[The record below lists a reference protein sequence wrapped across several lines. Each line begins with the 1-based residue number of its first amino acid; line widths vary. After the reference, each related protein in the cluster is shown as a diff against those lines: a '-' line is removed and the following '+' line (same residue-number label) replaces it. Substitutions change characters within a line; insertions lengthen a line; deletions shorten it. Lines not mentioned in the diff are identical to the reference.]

1 MKHSYRIDKLKNHLQ
16 GGIYIEK
23 SKHLEIL
30 TRCEVLIVGGGPAGL
45 SAAIASARAG
55 ADTIIM
61 ERHSCFGG
69 VITNVGMET
78 IGWYRYP
85 GTVDCEGVGTEM
97 ERIAQRIGA
106 SQKFPFNDSECLD
119 TEKFKLLADEL
130 IQENNVR
137 PLLHCYATD
146 VARNEKNEVI
156 GVITESKSGRKV
168 IYCKRIVDATGDAD
182 IFKFAQARFTT
193 LPVENRL
200 GVTTVFNIS
209 GVDKDKFLKYVQD
222 MKRTYKDWSQSWDQK
237 TTGKEDHLRTPY
249 LGDEFDEAEK
259 EGVIPPRLFLGGSW
273 SSITD
278 HGEIRNLNLA
288 HMKGIDSTNV
298 VDLTK
303 AEIMGRKL
311 SNYALSAMQAKIP
324 GCEKATLRN
333 FASTLGIRDSR
344 KIVGKYNLTKH
355 DVMNEARFEDSV
367 GVFPEFIDGYKVL
380 ILPTTGRYFQ
390 LPYRCLQSPDV
401 DNILAAGRC
410 VAGDKISHAAVRNM
424 MCCTVTGQAAGV
436 AAAVSL
442 EYRNTSETPIEKI
455 QDELRKQKVKL

>member
-1 MKHSYRIDKLKNHLQ
+1 
-16 GGIYIEK
+16 
-23 SKHLEIL
+23 
-30 TRCEVLIVGGGPAGL
+30 
-45 SAAIASARAG
+45 
-55 ADTIIM
+55 
-61 ERHSCFGG
+61 
-69 VITNVGMET
+69 MET

-222 MKRTYKDWSQSWDQK
+222 MKTDLQ
-237 TTGKEDHLRTPY
+237 
-249 LGDEFDEAEK
+249 
-259 EGVIPPRLFLGGSW
+259 RLV
-273 SSITD
+273 
-278 HGEIRNLNLA
+278 A
-288 HMKGIDSTNV
+288 
-298 VDLTK
+298 
-303 AEIMGRKL
+303 IMGSKDNGKRRSL
-311 SNYALSAMQAKIP
+311 TNPIP
-324 GCEKATLRN
+324 RG
-333 FASTLGIRDSR
+333 
-344 KIVGKYNLTKH
+344 
-355 DVMNEARFEDSV
+355 
-367 GVFPEFIDGYKVL
+367 
-380 ILPTTGRYFQ
+380 
-390 LPYRCLQSPDV
+390 
-401 DNILAAGRC
+401 
-410 VAGDKISHAAVRNM
+410 
-424 MCCTVTGQAAGV
+424 
-436 AAAVSL
+436 
-442 EYRNTSETPIEKI
+442 
-455 QDELRKQKVKL
+455 